1 MNNNKKKI
9 LVLGSSGFL
18 GSNICLALRKQ
29 FKIFATINK
38 NDFYLRGIHKVYLKE
53 SIFQSIGQIIA
64 DIKPN
69 LIINCIGFT
78 DIDNEN
84 NQKNKL
90 DLLNFKIPNLI
101 SKISKKN
108 NIKLIH
114 ISTDQLYQDSKK
126 LNQEIDQ
133 VNPVNLYGK
142 IKLKAE
148 KKVLSNDK
156 NAIVVRTNFFGCNRL
171 NKKSFFNFIYN
182 NLNNNKKIFLLEDI
196 YFTPVY
202 IKDLIEILIKLYR
215 IDFKGVINISSN
227 SSISKYDFAKI
238 IAEKFNLNSKLIIKS
253 NLNKKNI
260 FKVKR
265 SKNMSLKNKKLKKF
279 LNNLDLNIDKSVQ
292 KFKDD
297 FSNGFF
303 NEITNHM
310 NYSRHY
316 IPKSTIN
323 RLSNVI
329 KYENLTQGK
338 QILEFE
344 NKFSEKVGSK
354 FAVAV
359 SSCTAGLHI
368 SATALGLSNKNTL
381 LTSPN
386 TFVSSANVAH
396 YLGSNLIFADIDAD
410 TPNINITNSLKIM
423 ENKKNKIKVFMPV
436 HYSGIPVDLVKFQKF
451 RDGKTFIIEDAAHA
465 LGSEYQCGAK
475 VGSCKYSDVTV
486 FSFHPVKSITT
497 GEGGMITTNDKDIY
511 HKLLMLRT
519 HGINQ
524 QPKKNIE
531 INNQYT
537 NGVINPWYFEM
548 QHLGYHYRITDI
560 QAAIGIEQLKY
571 LEKFIEK
578 RKKLSFKY
586 IEYFKHTP
594 IETYDK
600 DLIKN
605 SSCHLFNIRF
615 DFEKYKINKARLINN
630 LKDKGIGCQVHY
642 IPVPLHPYYKQKGFR
657 IKNYPNVKK
666 FYQDVLSIPLFYKM
680 TIDQQI
686 FVKENIIKE
695 LK

>member
-1 MNNNKKKI
+1 M
-9 LVLGSSGFL
+9 F
-18 GSNICLALRKQ
+18 
-29 FKIFATINK
+29 
-38 NDFYLRGIHKVYLKE
+38 
-53 SIFQSIGQIIA
+53 
-64 DIKPN
+64 
-69 LIINCIGFT
+69 
-78 DIDNEN
+78 
-84 NQKNKL
+84 
-90 DLLNFKIPNLI
+90 
-101 SKISKKN
+101 
-108 NIKLIH
+108 
-114 ISTDQLYQDSKK
+114 
-126 LNQEIDQ
+126 
-133 VNPVNLYGK
+133 GK

-227 SSISKYDFAKI
+227 SSISKYDLAKI

-260 FKVKR
+260 FKVQR
-265 SKNMSLKNKKLKKF
+265 SKNMSLKNNKLKKF
-279 LNNLDLNIDKSVQ
+279 INNLDLNIDKSVQ

-297 FSNGFF
+297 FSKGSF

-368 SATALGLSNKNTL
+368 SAKALGLSDKNTL

-396 YLGSNLIFADIDAD
+396 YLGSNLIFADIDTN
-410 TPNINITNSLKIM
+410 TPNINIPNSLKIM

-436 HYSGIPVDLVKFQKF
+436 HYSGITVDLVKFQKF

-511 HKLLMLRT
+511 QKLLMLRT

-537 NGVINPWYFEM
+537 KGVINPWYFEM

-586 IEYFKHTP
+586 IEYFKQTS
-594 IETYDK
+594 IQTYDEN
-600 DLIKN
+600 LIKN

-615 DFEKYKINKARLINN
+615 DFENHKINKARLINN

-642 IPVPLHPYYKQKGFR
+642 IPVPLHPYYKKKGFR
-657 IKNYPNVKK
+657 IKNYPNVYK

-680 TIDQQI
+680 TNDQQI